1 MDAPVIIWDWNGTLL
16 DDTRASLNA
25 LNTLLAARHL
35 KPITMRFY
43 RDHFAFP
50 VRPFYETCG
59 IDLANEDWDA
69 LARDY
74 HRLYAQEGKR
84 LNSEAL
90 AALDA
95 VRSHGIEQCVLSI
108 LRQDLLDE
116 ALTSFGIRDFFTRVC
131 GTQSLDGASK
141 LDQAKKLKSLLGET
155 RRVVMIG
162 DALHDAEVARAL
174 HVPCVLCAQGGHSA
188 ARLRAVAPC
197 GETLLEAVSLA
208 LKVLE

>member
-25 LNTLLAARHL
+25 LNTLLEARSL
-35 KPITMRFY
+35 KPITMDFY
-43 RDHFAFP
+43 RDNFAFP

-59 IDLANEDWDA
+59 IDLAHEDWDA

-74 HRLYAQEGKR
+74 HRLYAQEEKR

-95 VRSHGIEQCVLSI
+95 VRAHGVEQCVLSI

-116 ALTSFGIRDFFTRVC
+116 ALTSFRIRDFFTRVC

-141 LDQAKKLKSLLGET
+141 LDQAKKLKTLLGDT
-155 RRVVMIG
+155 RRIVMIG

-174 HVPCVLCAQGGHSA
+174 HVNCVLCAQGGHSA
-188 ARLRAVAPC
+188 ARLRAAAPC

-208 LKVLE
+208 LKLLA